1 MSVTTELSVAA
12 EPTEVLLPVVNFV
25 HRHRLGS
32 IVAAIVEA
40 HAPLVRVAH
49 ASALVV
55 KPMTFGLIPDRVLVA
70 LSRICD
76 EPIELEKFVTL
87 LREDH
92 QVQEAECKE

>member
-40 HAPLVRVAH
+40 HAPLVRVY
-49 ASALVV
+49 
-55 KPMTFGLIPDRVLVA
+55 VA
-70 LSRICD
+70 LISGQHCAV
-76 EPIELEKFVTL
+76 PIAAV
-87 LREDH
+87 
-92 QVQEAECKE
+92 